1 MQRNLTTALLLP
13 LTLAAGAALPLAQER
28 VSKKAPTFEELHST
42 IQRAYAD
49 GRYGLAMNK
58 TRELLGVLA
67 PKWTEAI
74 LAALPAAPEGYE
86 VVPQKKQAQAPGG
99 MLAAMATSMGTVIEQ
114 QYKGAGDRLQVT
126 VTADSPLV
134 QMFGMWVSNPAL
146 LGEGAE
152 LVKYGPYNAILKQEG
167 SGWNLQ
173 ILIGNS
179 LVEAKGRKAS
189 DELLLG
195 MFDQAAVDR
204 LAKELDLGS

>member
-1 MQRNLTTALLLP
+1 MKRSLVQATLLP
-13 LTLAAGAALPLAQER
+13 LSLALGAALPFAQER
-28 VSKKAPTFEELHST
+28 VSKKAPSFEELHAE
-42 IQRAYAD
+42 IGRAHAD
-49 GRYGLAMNK
+49 GRYGLAMNR

-86 VVPQKKQAQAPGG
+86 VVPQKKQNANAGG

-114 QYKGAGDRLQVT
+114 KYKGADGTLQVT

-152 LVKYGPYNAILKQEG
+152 LVKYGSYNAILKQEG
-167 SGWNLQ
+167 SGWSLQ

-189 DELLLG
+189 DELLLK

-204 LAKELDLGS
+204 LAKELDLGV